1 MVSCFEQDFL
11 FKMMKIVNLFFLGAV
26 SLNSSNLMRPPS
38 GNSNAGEGLRDFLK
52 HIYESQ
58 VSGDIAEDLVKAAAN
73 GDELKCMELLAKSD
87 CDVNSVYAS
96 HTALQAASQ
105 NGHLEVIKILLKEK
119 KLNLEVCIKM
129 HVRLAIAVGGF
140 KRAVGELLAL
150 VIRYISGLVYK
161 FLSRLPINNPLNTNS
176 LFYALLAKTFLLGA
190 RRKKMI
196 IYINA
201 RSEFLSIHSSLSIIY
216 VRTALG

>member
-1 MVSCFEQDFL
+1 
-11 FKMMKIVNLFFLGAV
+11 
-26 SLNSSNLMRPPS
+26 MRPPS
-38 GNSNAGEGLRDFLK
+38 GNSNAGDGLRDFLK

-129 HVRLAIAVGGF
+129 HVRLAVEAGGF
-140 KRAVGELLAL
+140 ERVVGELLAL
-150 VIRYISGLVYK
+150 VDSILVDPILAVYK
-161 FLSRLPINNPLNTNS
+161 FFSRLPINNPLNTNS
-176 LFYALLAKTFLLGA
+176 LFYAFLGEQKTVHCVCLPKGNDNLHKCCL
-190 RRKKMI
+190 RI
-196 IYINA
+196 
-201 RSEFLSIHSSLSIIY
+201 SLY
-216 VRTALG
+216 P